1 MKNFN
6 IIISILLKNP
16 IFRYLR
22 GGGGLHEKKNLGGG
36 GGRSE
41 SPKKGDSWIVCRF
54 KRGLGKYEK
63 KG

>member
-1 MKNFN
+1 MGLMMKNFN

-36 GGRSE
+36 GG
-41 SPKKGDSWIVCRF
+41 GGVNHL
-54 KRGLGKYEK
+54 KRGTLG
-63 KG
+63 

>member
-1 MKNFN
+1 MGLMMKNFN

-41 SPKKGDSWIVCRF
+41 SPKKGDLDSLQI
-54 KRGLGKYEK
+54 
-63 KG
+63 